1 MAMIDFL
8 LNNRDLVA
16 AVASVLVA
24 VLGLCTALLK
34 RNTSH
39 TIRHETVVAVPPSR
53 GGGSSPRPG
62 AASTIDLVPG
72 VSVVGEYL
80 CVQND
85 SLHRSQVT
93 GVTLGRGVSGVT
105 ALLAVPFL
113 AFLALGAWGS
123 GEQGGATLLVVFA
136 LVGAVVAPMR
146 NVYVVTPQG
155 SRRIAKSLFPGEAK
169 RVRNE
174 ILRWRSG

>member
-1 MAMIDFL
+1 MIDLL

-24 VLGLCTALLK
+24 ILGLVTALLK

-39 TIRHETVVAVPPSR
+39 TIRHETVTAVPAVP
-53 GGGSSPRPG
+53 GGGSSPHLG
-62 AASTIDLVPG
+62 TASAVDLTPG
-72 VSVVGEYL
+72 VSVVGAYL

-93 GVTLGRGVSGVT
+93 NVTLGRGFSSIA
-105 ALLAVPFL
+105 ALLAVPCL
-113 AFLALGAWGS
+113 GFLALGAWGS
-123 GEQGGATLLVVFA
+123 GEHGGATLLGVFA
-136 LVGAVVAPMR
+136 LLGVVVAPMQ

-155 SRRIAKSLFPGEAK
+155 TRRIAKSLFPGEAK